1 MFFANAF
8 VLLMDEGKRIIPG
21 DTDEFILSANA
32 LRAVR
37 RCQKAFTDHRKRTR
51 VLLWTWSRTTVCSEL
66 GWFVGSAPRD
76 DSTVSPSVSTNI
88 GPQWAAVRTVLT
100 AEFAKARS

>member
-21 DTDEFILSANA
+21 DTDEFILAANA

-37 RCQKAFTDHRKRTR
+37 RCQKAFTDHRKADTSFTVDLVAHHRLQR
-51 VLLWTWSRTTVCSEL
+51 VRV
-66 GWFVGSAPRD
+66 
-76 DSTVSPSVSTNI
+76 
-88 GPQWAAVRTVLT
+88 VRGKRP
-100 AEFAKARS
+100 A

>member
-21 DTDEFILSANA
+21 DTDEFILAANA

-37 RCQKAFTDHRKRTR
+37 RCQKAFTTIGNGRGFYCGPGR
-51 VLLWTWSRTTVCSEL
+51 
-66 GWFVGSAPRD
+66 AP
-76 DSTVSPSVSTNI
+76 PF
-88 GPQWAAVRTVLT
+88 AA
-100 AEFAKARS
+100 S

>member
-1 MFFANAF
+1 MFVANAF
-8 VLLMDEGKRIIPG
+8 VLLMDEGKRISPG
-21 DTDEFILSANA
+21 DTDEFILAANA

-51 VLLWTWSRTTVCSEL
+51 VYVDLVAHHRLQRV